1 MILILWNSLFLE
13 REAMSKNGDD
23 EKIDKAIERM
33 LDARE
38 KNKTVVSVLII
49 ILLLSSLFLLVPF
62 LQNSQIML
70 IDTSSNELTSENEI
84 KNFSIP
90 EIIYKSFESKI
101 KEKGNSNFK
110 IITSVEKFNNMTFI
124 EKNKELADIQKI
136 LRNNEIEKECI
147 KDFYELSSTIY
158 CRRRIF
164 SYER

>member
-1 MILILWNSLFLE
+1 LILILWNSLFLE

-23 EKIDKAIERM
+23 KKIDKAIERM
-33 LDARE
+33 LDAKE

-62 LQNSQIML
+62 LQNSQIMV
-70 IDTSSNELTSENEI
+70 IDTSSKEIPGENEI

-101 KEKGNSNFK
+101 KEKGNSSFK
-110 IITSVEKFNNMTFI
+110 VITSVEKFNNMTFA
-124 EKNKELADIQKI
+124 EKNKELADIQKF
-136 LRNNEIEKECI
+136 LRNREIKNECI

-164 SYER
+164 SYKR

>member
-1 MILILWNSLFLE
+1 MLRND
-13 REAMSKNGDD
+13 DD
-23 EKIDKAIERM
+23 EKFDKAIERM
-33 LDARE
+33 LNARK
-38 KNKTVVSVLII
+38 KNKTVVLFLSLILA
-49 ILLLSSLFLLVPF
+49 LLLLFISIDF
-62 LQNSQIML
+62 FQNSQIMV
-70 IDTSSNELTSENEI
+70 INTSPNELPSDDEI

>member
-1 MILILWNSLFLE
+1 
-13 REAMSKNGDD
+13 MSKNGDD

-49 ILLLSSLFLLVPF
+49 ILLLSSLFLLVPL
-62 LQNSQIML
+62 LQNSQIIV
-70 IDTSSNELTSENEI
+70 IDTSSKEIPGENEI

-110 IITSVEKFNNMTFI
+110 IITSVEKINNMTFV

-147 KDFYELSSTIY
+147 EDFYKLSSTIY
-158 CRRRIF
+158 CRSILQEAKT
-164 SYER
+164 YK

>member
-13 REAMSKNGDD
+13 REAMSKNGDEEN
-23 EKIDKAIERM
+23 EKILEMFEKT

-38 KNKTVVSVLII
+38 KYKKI
-49 ILLLSSLFLLVPF
+49 ILLLILILALSSLLLLAQF
-62 LQNSQIML
+62 LQNSQTMI
-70 IDTSSNELTSENEI
+70 IDTSSKEIPGENEI

-101 KEKGNSNFK
+101 KEKGNTNFK
-110 IITSVEKFNNMTFI
+110 IITSVEKFNDMTFV

-136 LRNNEIEKECI
+136 LKNKEIEKECR

-158 CRRRIF
+158 CRKR
-164 SYER
+164 

>member
-1 MILILWNSLFLE
+1 
-13 REAMSKNGDD
+13 MSKNGDD

-38 KNKTVVSVLII
+38 KNKTVVSILII

-62 LQNSQIML
+62 LQNSQIMV

-110 IITSVEKFNNMTFI
+110 IITSVEKFNNMTFA

-136 LRNNEIEKECI
+136 LRNREIEKECN
-147 KDFYELSSTIY
+147 KDFYELSGTIY
-158 CRRRIF
+158 CRSILQEAKT
-164 SYER
+164 YK

>member
-1 MILILWNSLFLE
+1 MQ
-13 REAMSKNGDD
+13 
-23 EKIDKAIERM
+23 EK
-33 LDARE
+33 

>member
-13 REAMSKNGDD
+13 REAMSKNGDEEN
-23 EKIDKAIERM
+23 EKILEMFEKT

-38 KNKTVVSVLII
+38 KYKKI
-49 ILLLSSLFLLVPF
+49 ILLLILILALSSLLLLAQF
-62 LQNSQIML
+62 LQNSQTMI
-70 IDTSSNELTSENEI
+70 IDTSSKEIPGENEI

-110 IITSVEKFNNMTFI
+110 IITSVEKFFGFTI
-124 EKNKELADIQKI
+124 ESIDKSNK
-136 LRNNEIEKECI
+136 EIEKECR

-158 CRRRIF
+158 CRKR
-164 SYER
+164 

>member
-1 MILILWNSLFLE
+1 
-13 REAMSKNGDD
+13 MSKNGDD

-49 ILLLSSLFLLVPF
+49 ILLLSSLFLLVPL
-62 LQNSQIML
+62 LQNSQIIV
-70 IDTSSNELTSENEI
+70 IDTSSKEIPCENEI

-110 IITSVEKFNNMTFI
+110 IITSVEKFNNMTFV
-124 EKNKELADIQKI
+124 EKNKELADIQ
-136 LRNNEIEKECI
+136 N
-147 KDFYELSSTIY
+147 SPV
-158 CRRRIF
+158 RIA
-164 SYER
+164 ETKWMQM

>member
-1 MILILWNSLFLE
+1 MLWNSLFLE
-13 REAMSKNGDD
+13 REAMLKNGD
-23 EKIDKAIERM
+23 EFQ
-33 LDARE
+33 
-38 KNKTVVSVLII
+38 KTVFLII
-49 ILLLSSLFLLVPF
+49 LVLLLLFISLDF
-62 LQNSQIML
+62 LQDFERRASYF
-70 IDTSSNELTSENEI
+70 SPNEIQSENEI

-124 EKNKELADIQKI
+124 KKNKELADIQKI
-136 LRNNEIEKECI
+136 LRNNEIEKECT

>member
-1 MILILWNSLFLE
+1 
-13 REAMSKNGDD
+13 MSKNGDD

-49 ILLLSSLFLLVPF
+49 ILLLSSLFLLVPL
-62 LQNSQIML
+62 LQNSQIIV
-70 IDTSSNELTSENEI
+70 IDTSSKEIPGENEI

-110 IITSVEKFNNMTFI
+110 IITSVEKFNNMTFV

-136 LRNNEIEKECI
+136 LRNNEIEKECG
-147 KDFYELSSTIY
+147 KDFRQLSSTIY
-158 CRRRIF
+158 CWKR
-164 SYER
+164 

>member
-1 MILILWNSLFLE
+1 MV
-13 REAMSKNGDD
+13 MMK
-23 EKIDKAIERM
+23 KIDEAIERI
-33 LDARE
+33 LDKRKKSE
-38 KNKTVVSVLII
+38 KIVSFLII
-49 ILLLSSLFLLVPF
+49 ILVVSSLLLLAQF
-62 LQNSQIML
+62 LQNSRIIV
-70 IDTSSNELTSENEI
+70 IDSSSNEISGENEI

-110 IITSVEKFNNMTFI
+110 ITTSVEKFNNMTFV

-136 LRNNEIEKECI
+136 LRNREIENECI

>member
-1 MILILWNSLFLE
+1 
-13 REAMSKNGDD
+13 MSKNGDD

-38 KNKTVVSVLII
+38 KNKTIV
-49 ILLLSSLFLLVPF
+49 LLLSLILMLSLLFLFPEVF
-62 LQNSQIML
+62 KDSEIIL

-101 KEKGNSNFK
+101 KEKENSNFK
-110 IITSVEKFNNMTFI
+110 IITSVEKFDNMTFI

-136 LRNNEIEKECI
+136 LRNKEIEKECE
-147 KDFYELSSTIY
+147 KNFYELSNTIY
-158 CRRRIF
+158 CRKR
-164 SYER
+164 

>member
-90 EIIYKSFESKI
+90 EIIYKSFESRI

-136 LRNNEIEKECI
+136 LKNKEIEKECR

>member
-1 MILILWNSLFLE
+1 MVIH
-13 REAMSKNGDD
+13 
-23 EKIDKAIERM
+23 
-33 LDARE
+33 
-38 KNKTVVSVLII
+38 
-49 ILLLSSLFLLVPF
+49 
-62 LQNSQIML
+62 
-70 IDTSSNELTSENEI
+70 TSSNELPSEDEI

-90 EIIYKSFESKI
+90 EIIYKSFESRI

-110 IITSVEKFNNMTFI
+110 IITSVEKFNNMTFV

-136 LRNNEIEKECI
+136 LRNKEIEKECI

>member
-1 MILILWNSLFLE
+1 
-13 REAMSKNGDD
+13 MSKNGDD

-38 KNKTVVSVLII
+38 KNKTVVSLLII
-49 ILLLSSLFLLVPF
+49 IISLFLLLF
-62 LQNSQIML
+62 LSVQFFRNSQVMVIH
-70 IDTSSNELTSENEI
+70 TSSNELTSENKI

-110 IITSVEKFNNMTFI
+110 IITSVEKFNNMTFT

-136 LRNNEIEKECI
+136 LRNNEIEKECD

-158 CRRRIF
+158 CRKR
-164 SYER
+164 

>member
-1 MILILWNSLFLE
+1 ML
-13 REAMSKNGDD
+13 RNGDD
-23 EKIDKAIERM
+23 EKFDKAIERM
-33 LDARE
+33 LNARK
-38 KNKTVVSVLII
+38 KNKTVVLFLSLILA
-49 ILLLSSLFLLVPF
+49 LLLLFISIDF
-62 LQNSQIML
+62 FQNSQIMV
-70 IDTSSNELTSENEI
+70 INTSPNELPSDDEI

>member
-1 MILILWNSLFLE
+1 
-13 REAMSKNGDD
+13 MSKNGDNEN
-23 EKIDKAIERM
+23 EKILEMFEKRFDRIE
-33 LDARE
+33 
-38 KNKTVVSVLII
+38 KYKKIISVLVI
-49 ILLLSSLFLLVPF
+49 ILLISLLFLIVAF
-62 LQNSQIML
+62 FQNSNQNSKIMV
-70 IDTSSNELTSENEI
+70 IDTSSRENEI

>member
-1 MILILWNSLFLE
+1 MV
-13 REAMSKNGDD
+13 MMK
-23 EKIDKAIERM
+23 KIDEAIERI
-33 LDARE
+33 LDKKKSE
-38 KNKTVVSVLII
+38 KIVSFLII
-49 ILLLSSLFLLVPF
+49 ILVVSSLLLLAQF
-62 LQNSQIML
+62 LQNSRIIV
-70 IDTSSNELTSENEI
+70 IDSSSNELPSENKI

-110 IITSVEKFNNMTFI
+110 IITSVEKFNNMTFV

-136 LRNNEIEKECI
+136 LRNREIENECI

>member
-1 MILILWNSLFLE
+1 
-13 REAMSKNGDD
+13 MSKNGDD

-33 LDARE
+33 LDTRE
-38 KNKTVVSVLII
+38 KNKTVVSLLII
-49 ILLLSSLFLLVPF
+49 ISALSLLFILVQF
-62 LQNSQIML
+62 LQDFETRMIHSP
-70 IDTSSNELTSENEI
+70 NEIQSENEI

-136 LRNNEIEKECI
+136 LRNKKIEKECG
-147 KDFYELSSTIY
+147 KDFRQLSSTIY
-158 CRRRIF
+158 CRKR
-164 SYER
+164 

>member
-1 MILILWNSLFLE
+1 
-13 REAMSKNGDD
+13 MSKNGDG

-49 ILLLSSLFLLVPF
+49 ILLLSSLFLLVPL
-62 LQNSQIML
+62 LQNSQIIV
-70 IDTSSNELTSENEI
+70 IDTSSKEIPGENEI

-110 IITSVEKFNNMTFI
+110 IITSVEKFNNMTFV

-147 KDFYELSSTIY
+147 EHYLLQEHLTGGKNI
-158 CRRRIF
+158 
-164 SYER
+164 